1 MDTSAAVPTSSASP
15 MAAAH
20 GGGSPGTPSSA
31 GENSTGGESL
41 GIKMR
46 GRIAH
51 SITEMGQKAKIAQK
65 ADGNLELQGML
76 MDACDEWV
84 AAQQQSARRRKGV
97 ATEEQ
102 ASKRRRPRPDEDF
115 EVDLATIL
123 DKELHWNRRV
133 FANWATKT
141 FAHILEF
148 H

>member
-51 SITEMGQKAKIAQK
+51 SITEMSQKNMAKIAQK
-65 ADGNLELQGML
+65 ADGNLELQQIL
-76 MDACDEWV
+76 MDAGDEV
-84 AAQQQSARRRKGV
+84 RYPYALLRLCAQSYLAPRVLRLPRERR
-97 ATEEQ
+97 
-102 ASKRRRPRPDEDF
+102 S
-115 EVDLATIL
+115 
-123 DKELHWNRRV
+123 
-133 FANWATKT
+133 
-141 FAHILEF
+141 
-148 H
+148 